1 MLHGVLTPEEKLQVA
16 AFRLVWKVLK
26 RNALGRRRHVRRRQE
41 GNRNGKPAHQ
51 GYLQNFI
58 TAVWATSNDRYEQA
72 KPSRVRQCLDFRRR
86 AS

>member
-1 MLHGVLTPEEKLQVA
+1 MLHGHLTPEEKLQVA
-16 AFRLVWKVLK
+16 AFHLVWKVLK
-26 RNALGRRRHVRRRQE
+26 RNALGRRRHVRRPQE
-41 GNRNGKPAHQ
+41 GNHKGKPVHQ

-72 KPSRVRQCLDFRRR
+72 NPFRLRQCLALRQK